1 MSKPYGRDSD
11 KMTLTPDLP
20 TQDELNITLFELV
33 EINFEDFPASSR
45 FKQSFIVLLYAF
57 FLDLALAHH
66 NNEP

>member
-1 MSKPYGRDSD
+1 MSKPYGRESD

-45 FKQSFIVLLYAF
+45 LNSPSLSYYNMPSFL
-57 FLDLALAHH
+57 
-66 NNEP
+66 